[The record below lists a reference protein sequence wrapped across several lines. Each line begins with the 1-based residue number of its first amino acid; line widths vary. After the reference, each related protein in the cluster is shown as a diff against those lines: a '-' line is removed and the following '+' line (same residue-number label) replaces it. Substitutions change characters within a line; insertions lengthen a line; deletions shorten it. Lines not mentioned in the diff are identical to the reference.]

1 MPLIVIK
8 KVDKS
13 YRSENLHI
21 YLLLTEQQWKDSI
34 FVSPELAIQSY
45 RLKFVSMCKGNSS
58 K

>member
-34 FVSPELAIQSY
+34 FVSPELAIQAY